1 MKPTGS
7 DAEVPCVIT
16 QIVRVTAAEVR
27 PIRGAV
33 LRPGQAAERL
43 VYPGDNDSSSV
54 HLAWRDTDG
63 RVVSAVSLY
72 DEPLP
77 GTDAPAWR
85 IRGMATLPEY
95 RSRGLGGEL
104 LRRCFAHVRGVR
116 PGTVWCNARTSA
128 AGYYAKHGF
137 EQLGETFEI
146 PDIGEHVVM
155 VLNLSESAG

>member
-1 MKPTGS
+1 MS
-7 DAEVPCVIT
+7 T
-16 QIVRVTAAEVR
+16 QIVRVSAAEVR
-27 PIRGAV
+27 AIRGAV

-43 VYPGDNDSSSV
+43 VYPGDDDSSSV
-54 HLAWRDTDG
+54 HLAWRDRDG
-63 RVVSAVSLY
+63 LIVSAVSLF
-72 DEPLP
+72 DEPVP

-104 LRRCFAHVRGVR
+104 LRRCLAHVRDQR
-116 PGTVWCNARTSA
+116 PGPVWCNARTSA

-137 EQLGETFEI
+137 EPLGETFEI

-155 VLNLSESAG
+155 VLERGESAG

>member
-1 MKPTGS
+1 MS
-7 DAEVPCVIT
+7 LELVEVRA
-16 QIVRVTAAEVR
+16 QEVR

-33 LRPGQAAERL
+33 LRPGQVAERL
-43 VYPGDNDSSSV
+43 VYPGDDDSSSV
-54 HLAWRDTDG
+54 HMVWRDTEG
-63 RVVSAVSLY
+63 RAVSAVSLY
-72 DEPLP
+72 DEPVS
-77 GTDAPAWR
+77 GTAQPAWR

-104 LRRCFAHVRGVR
+104 LKRCLAHVRGVR

-128 AGYYAKHGF
+128 AGYYANHGF
-137 EQLGETFEI
+137 VQLGETFEI

>member
-1 MKPTGS
+1 MS
-7 DAEVPCVIT
+7 LALVEV
-16 QIVRVTAAEVR
+16 RSREVR

-43 VYPGDNDSSSV
+43 VYPGDDDSSSV
-54 HLAWRDTDG
+54 HLAWQDRDG
-63 RVVSAVSLY
+63 LIVSAVSLF
-72 DEPLP
+72 DEPVP
-77 GTDAPAWR
+77 GADASGWR

-104 LRRCFAHVRGVR
+104 LKRCLAHVRGVR
-116 PGTVWCNARTSA
+116 AGPVWCNARTSA

-137 EQLGETFEI
+137 TQLGETFEI

-155 VLNLSESAG
+155 VLERSESAG